1 MLEDAGNLNKP
12 YKKDKCGGFIKDL
25 DSYARKI
32 LVERRKIEMQ
42 LEKAIGKL
50 NAARKKRRGF
60 WGSVLDFCGGFCDA
74 VSPIF
79 PPAKLGAKACEK
91 GLNLMED
98 NIEKWEHNV
107 RLLERMLEI
116 YSNQAKA
123 SVDLVNQAWEGI
135 KKRLHFYTDKH
146 QEFIRRLKQASDA
159 IDNEYNFPTP
169 GVLLEYDFERPAISY
184 TPKKSVFNERLKDLR
199 ENFSASLYADLC
211 ADLKDKINAF
221 SYRDRAKAS
230 KERELEKNLEDLTPS
245 FRDKTNALSGDDL
258 ERLAI
263 SKEKEL
269 EKDLE
274 DLMPSVLG
282 VPSYNESLTLA
293 KNRCVKNCKKALEG
307 FTEKIKE
314 PPNDSNA
321 INEAFNHLK
330 TELERAIDDER
341 LKGLRENFASLCAD
355 LEDKIHHNALSND
368 DLERMIAFRERELE
382 KNLEDLVGASSY
394 DENPNDG
401 LDRMAISKE
410 KELEKSLEDL
420 MPSVL
425 SVPSYNE
432 SLTLAKNRCVKN
444 CKKALEGFTEKIK
457 EIPND
462 SNAINEAFDSLETE
476 LERAT
481 ENLSQKIDPILER
494 NENYTQKA
502 LEYREFLESRK
513 KGFIVDEQ
521 NPYPEEVRF
530 NEWCLAEFDSVFS
543 TIVPLEDL
551 NKTACAHHALK
562 ALQAALK
569 DNDLGFDATE
579 LEQIA
584 KGFIPRGYL
593 WHFDA
598 NVLGNVALVREELLL
613 GVKHT
618 KGYSLWTEFLQ
629 KQN

>member
-1 MLEDAGNLNKP
+1 MAEWKTDTEEV
-12 YKKDKCGGFIKDL
+12 KKVVGRCREFKQTLQEERCLGFIKDL
-25 DSYARKI
+25 DSYVLKI
-32 LVERRKIEMQ
+32 IVERRKIEMQ
-42 LEKAIGKL
+42 LEKAIGELKK
-50 NAARKKRRGF
+50 AKKERKGF
-60 WGSVLDFCGGFCDA
+60 WGFLGEIGRSFCNAVGSV
-74 VSPIF
+74 I
-79 PPAKLGAKACEK
+79 PPFKLCAELCEK

-116 YSNQAKA
+116 YSTQAKA

-199 ENFSASLYADLC
+199 ENFSASLYADL
-211 ADLKDKINAF
+211 KDKINAF
-221 SYRDRAKAS
+221 FHRECVMAS
-230 KERELEKNLEDLTPS
+230 KERE
-245 FRDKTNALSGDDL
+245 F
-258 ERLAI
+258 
-263 SKEKEL
+263 
-269 EKDLE
+269 
-274 DLMPSVLG
+274 
-282 VPSYNESLTLA
+282 
-293 KNRCVKNCKKALEG
+293 
-307 FTEKIKE
+307 
-314 PPNDSNA
+314 
-321 INEAFNHLK
+321 
-330 TELERAIDDER
+330 
-341 LKGLRENFASLCAD
+341 
-355 LEDKIHHNALSND
+355 
-368 DLERMIAFRERELE
+368 
-382 KNLEDLVGASSY
+382 
-394 DENPNDG
+394 
-401 LDRMAISKE
+401 
-410 KELEKSLEDL
+410 EKSLEDL

-432 SLTLAKNRCVKN
+432 SLTLAKKNCVKN

-457 EIPND
+457 EAPND

-513 KGFIVDEQ
+513 ESFIVDEQ
-521 NPYPEEVRF
+521 NRYPEEVSF
-530 NEWCLAEFDSVFS
+530 NEWRLAEFDSVFS
-543 TIVPLEDL
+543 AIVPLEDL
-551 NKTACAHHALK
+551 NKTACAHHAIK

-584 KGFIPRGYL
+584 KGFISRGYL

-598 NVLGNVALVREELLL
+598 NVLGNLALVREELLL

>member
-1 MLEDAGNLNKP
+1 MAEWKTDTEEV
-12 YKKDKCGGFIKDL
+12 KKVVGRCRDFKESLQEKRCGGFIKDL
-25 DSYARKI
+25 DSYALKI
-32 LVERRKIEMQ
+32 IVERRKIEMQ

-60 WGSVLDFCGGFCDA
+60 WGSVLDFCGGVCDA
-74 VSPIF
+74 VSTIF
-79 PPAKLGAKACEK
+79 PPAKLGAEACEK

-116 YSNQAKA
+116 YSTQAKA
-123 SVDLVNQAWEGI
+123 SVDLVNQAWEGV

-169 GVLLEYDFERPAISY
+169 GVLMEYDFERPTFSY
-184 TPKKSVFNERLKDLR
+184 NPKKSVFNELLKDLR
-199 ENFSASLYADLC
+199 EDFSASLYADLKDKINAFSNKDRAKASKERELDLMSGMHSYDESLNLAKKHCVKNFKEALQDFAEKIKKSPNDLNAMNEASNHLKTELERVGDDECLKGLKENLASLYADLC
-211 ADLKDKINAF
+211 ADLKDKI
-221 SYRDRAKAS
+221 
-230 KERELEKNLEDLTPS
+230 
-245 FRDKTNALSGDDL
+245 
-258 ERLAI
+258 
-263 SKEKEL
+263 
-269 EKDLE
+269 
-274 DLMPSVLG
+274 
-282 VPSYNESLTLA
+282 
-293 KNRCVKNCKKALEG
+293 
-307 FTEKIKE
+307 
-314 PPNDSNA
+314 
-321 INEAFNHLK
+321 
-330 TELERAIDDER
+330 
-341 LKGLRENFASLCAD
+341 
-355 LEDKIHHNALSND
+355 HHNALSND
-368 DLERMIAFRERELE
+368 ELDRIIAFREQEFE
-382 KNLEDLVGASSY
+382 KNLEDLMPGFRGETNALSSEELERMASS
-394 DENPNDG
+394 
-401 LDRMAISKE
+401 KE
-410 KELEKSLEDL
+410 REFEKSLEDL

-432 SLTLAKNRCVKN
+432 SLTLAKKHCVKN
-444 CKKALEGFTEKIK
+444 CKKALQDFAEKIK
-457 EIPND
+457 ESPND
-462 SNAINEAFDSLETE
+462 LNAMNEVFDTLETE

-513 KGFIVDEQ
+513 EGFMVDEK

-530 NEWCLAEFDSVFS
+530 NGLRLAEFESVFS
-543 TIVPLEDL
+543 AIAPLEDL

-569 DNDLGFDATE
+569 NNDLGFDATE

>member
-1 MLEDAGNLNKP
+1 MAEWKTDTEEVKEVVRRCRDFKESLQEKR
-12 YKKDKCGGFIKDL
+12 CGDFIKDL
-25 DSYARKI
+25 DSYALKI
-32 LVERRKIEMQ
+32 IVEHRKIEMQ
-42 LEKAIGKL
+42 LEKAIGEL
-50 NAARKKRRGF
+50 KKAIKERSGF
-60 WGSVLDFCGGFCDA
+60 WGFLGELGRDFGNAVGSV
-74 VSPIF
+74 I
-79 PPAKLGAKACEK
+79 PPVKLCAELCEK

-116 YSNQAKA
+116 YSTQAKA
-123 SVDLVNQAWEGI
+123 SVDLVNQAWESV

-169 GVLLEYDFERPAISY
+169 GVLMEYDFERPTFSY
-184 TPKKSVFNERLKDLR
+184 SPKKSVFDECLKDLR
-199 ENFSASLYADLC
+199 EDFSASLYADLC

-221 SYRDRAKAS
+221 SSKDRATTSKEHGLDLMSVDFESFSLAKKNCVKNIKEALQGFTKKIKESPNDSNAINEAFNRLKTELERAIDDERLKDLRENFAS
-230 KERELEKNLEDLTPS
+230 LYADLCADLKDKIHHNALSSDELDRMIAFKEREFEKSLEDLTPS

-258 ERLAI
+258 ER
-263 SKEKEL
+263 
-269 EKDLE
+269 
-274 DLMPSVLG
+274 
-282 VPSYNESLTLA
+282 
-293 KNRCVKNCKKALEG
+293 
-307 FTEKIKE
+307 
-314 PPNDSNA
+314 
-321 INEAFNHLK
+321 
-330 TELERAIDDER
+330 
-341 LKGLRENFASLCAD
+341 
-355 LEDKIHHNALSND
+355 
-368 DLERMIAFRERELE
+368 
-382 KNLEDLVGASSY
+382 
-394 DENPNDG
+394 
-401 LDRMAISKE
+401 MAISKE
-410 KELEKSLEDL
+410 REFEKSLEDL

-457 EIPND
+457 EAPND
-462 SNAINEAFDSLETE
+462 LNAVNEAFDNLETE
-476 LERAT
+476 LECAT
-481 ENLSQKIDPILER
+481 ESLSQKIDPVLER
-494 NENYTQKA
+494 NEDYTQKA

-513 KGFIVDEQ
+513 EGFIVDEQ

-530 NEWCLAEFDSVFS
+530 NEWRLAEFDSVFS
-543 TIVPLEDL
+543 AIVPLEDL

-562 ALQAALK
+562 ALQATLK